1 MEFLHS
7 DDGQTLIDGYKRR
20 EMGERMMSKS
30 IEALKEIFRD
40 EKRLDELE
48 YTIFNF
54 LEYETISSDPDT
66 SVRHVLYLDEDGEV
80 KRTIL
85 SNNEFFDPQ
94 SDLVVLATKR
104 EWNPLDFMEHTE
116 DFVEWITSDIE
127 SVYGKEQAGRFYEYL
142 LQEYEDEGDTL
153 EEIIN
158 ELFKYVIDEAQSFFG
173 DDEEKLFN
181 HIAED
186 ILCNI
191 DSSVYI
197 YEEVEEIIERLKEKL
212 LQQN

>member
-1 MEFLHS
+1 
-7 DDGQTLIDGYKRR
+7 
-20 EMGERMMSKS
+20 MSKS

-48 YTIFNF
+48 YTIFTF
-54 LEYETISSDPDT
+54 LEYETISSDPN
-66 SVRHVLYLDEDGEV
+66 SLVYHVLYLNEDGQV
-80 KRTIL
+80 ISTVL
-85 SNNEFFDPQ
+85 TNNEFFDPQ
-94 SDLVVLATKR
+94 SDLVVLATNR

-127 SVYGKEQAGRFYEYL
+127 DVYGKEQAERFYDYL
-142 LQEYEDEGDTL
+142 LQRYENEGDTL
-153 EEIIN
+153 EEIIDN
-158 ELFKYVIDEAQSFFG
+158 LFKYVIDEAQSFFR
-173 DDEEKLFN
+173 DDEEKLFDK
-181 HIAED
+181 IAED

-197 YEEVEEIIERLKEKL
+197 RKEVEEIIERLKEKL